1 MHELSLCE
9 AIADTVR
16 RRADGRP
23 VLHASV
29 RIGYLRQAVPA
40 SMSFCWDVLTGGT
53 DLGDCEL
60 DIEHVPA
67 VVLCSACG
75 ERTSLDL
82 PVLAC
87 ALCGT
92 SDVMLESGEELML
105 VSIELTAVS

>member
-23 VLHASV
+23 VLRASV

-40 SMSFCWDVLTGGT
+40 SMSFCWDVLTDGT
-53 DLGDCEL
+53 DLEDCEL

-67 VVLCSACG
+67 VVFCPACG
-75 ERTSLDL
+75 GRSSLDL
-82 PVLAC
+82 PVLVC
-87 ALCGT
+87 ASCGT
-92 SDVMLESGEELML
+92 SDVRLESGEELVL
-105 VSIELTAVS
+105 VSIELTGVS